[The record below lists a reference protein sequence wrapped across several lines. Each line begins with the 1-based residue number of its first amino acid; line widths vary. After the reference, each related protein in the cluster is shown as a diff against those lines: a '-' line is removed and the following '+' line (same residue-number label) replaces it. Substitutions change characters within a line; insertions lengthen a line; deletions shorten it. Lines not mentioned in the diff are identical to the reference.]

1 LTKTGFENANN
12 RGKSPGEKI
21 TGEKSPG
28 KITGGKI
35 TGGKSPEKSTGGK
48 SAYFDRQ
55 KVESES

>member
-1 LTKTGFENANN
+1 MPITGGNH
-12 RGKSPGEKI
+12 RGKKI

-35 TGGKSPEKSTGGK
+35 TGGKSPEKITGGK